1 MPAPVVETPFGNVA
15 VLCGDEGYVP
25 EVARALGLEGADI
38 LAWPAFRPHPMLER
52 IARTRA
58 DENRAYMAAAW
69 PGGGM
74 LISPDG
80 GPIQV
85 SPEGSGVAMTG
96 STLLALSRN
105 KERAPGT
112 NLVRGRKPGAYALG
126 RER

>member
-1 MPAPVVETPFGNVA
+1 MAEWVERMRGR
-15 VLCGDEGYVP
+15 DVP

-85 SPEGSGVAMTG
+85 SPEVTQRTM
-96 STLLALSRN
+96 
-105 KERAPGT
+105 
-112 NLVRGRKPGAYALG
+112 
-126 RER
+126 